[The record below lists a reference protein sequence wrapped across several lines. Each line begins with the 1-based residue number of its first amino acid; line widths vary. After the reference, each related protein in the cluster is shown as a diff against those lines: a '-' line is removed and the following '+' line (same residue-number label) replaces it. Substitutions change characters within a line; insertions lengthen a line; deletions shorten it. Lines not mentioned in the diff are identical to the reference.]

1 MEYLKHQ
8 NEALKRELIDLL
20 HLTIQTNEFLE
31 IVKEDLKKH
40 GLNDDIEYVELLIQT
55 NKEKILKLKILID
68 G

>member
-20 HLTIQTNEFLE
+20 HLTIQTNAFLE
-31 IVKEDLKKH
+31 MVHEDLKEH
-40 GLNDDIEYVELLIQT
+40 GLNDDIEYVELLIQAS
-55 NKEKILKLKILID
+55 KEKIFKLKILID

>member
-31 IVKEDLKKH
+31 MVHEDLKKH
-40 GLNDDIEYVELLIQT
+40 GLNDDIEYVELLIQAS
-55 NKEKILKLKILID
+55 KEKIFKLKILID